1 MRIVIKKID
10 YFSVLSRVG
19 FIVNMDY
26 RLGGGEKKVYFLKG
40 MMFVNLF
47 FGGKFINI
55 SFIEFSFNV
64 LYFWCVRK

>member
-47 FGGKFINI
+47 FGGKI
-55 SFIEFSFNV
+55 
-64 LYFWCVRK
+64 YKY